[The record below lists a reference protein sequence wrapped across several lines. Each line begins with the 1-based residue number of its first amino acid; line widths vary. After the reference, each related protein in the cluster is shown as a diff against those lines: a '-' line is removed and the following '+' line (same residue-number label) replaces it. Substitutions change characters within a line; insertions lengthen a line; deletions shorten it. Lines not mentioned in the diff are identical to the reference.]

1 MIVQLNLRADIL
13 KSQHKQVILWVDITI
28 KNHFF
33 WIPGSKLK
41 GRRGSGKT
49 EGTVYGVCLLRV
61 DVGRVW
67 QVRGNFL
74 CCFQT
79 LVILLKNHQWGWNEI
94 SKGVHCG
101 LDI

>member
-61 DVGRVW
+61 DVGFGEVELRE
-67 QVRGNFL
+67 REK
-74 CCFQT
+74 
-79 LVILLKNHQWGWNEI
+79 LKPWV
-94 SKGVHCG
+94 S
-101 LDI
+101 